1 MKTEDRYFRFVR
13 WSEEDSLYVGYCPDL
28 FFGGVCHSKDEGE
41 AYQILVGLVRA
52 EIEDLTTA
60 GRKLPPPMT
69 RPMREL
75 EPAEAEAVAA

>member
-13 WSEEDSLYVGYCPDL
+13 WSEEDNLYVGYCPDL

-41 AYQILVGLVRA
+41 AYRILVELVQ
-52 EIEDLTTA
+52 EEVGDLTAA

-75 EPAEAEAVAA
+75 EPAVDEALAA